1 MSGIILHHYGISLF
15 SERVRLALGLK
26 GVPWRSVD
34 IPAMMPKPDL
44 LPLTGGYR
52 RTPVMQIGADIYCD
66 TLLILAELERRHPEP
81 SLYPEYSQG
90 IAKAISWWADKSI
103 FPPSLGVLAAMVG
116 RNIPKDFVAERK
128 AFGFPLDADEADAL
142 LHRHVQ
148 QGATHFGWL
157 AEMLDDGRP
166 FLLGSSPS
174 AADLAAY
181 CPVWLLKSRV
191 GAKAEA
197 MLRLTPLND
206 WYGRVT
212 AIGHGSPEAMTAGD
226 ALALAYETKPDDLA
240 AARGT
245 DPSGLQI
252 GSEVIVTPDD
262 TGRDPVRGRLLAA
275 DAQHLTLRCEHPRV
289 GEVNVHFPRAGFD
302 VTPT

>member
-1 MSGIILHHYGISLF
+1 VAGIILHHYGISLF

-26 GVPWRSVD
+26 DVPWRSVD

-81 SLYPEYSQG
+81 SLYPENSQG

-116 RNIPKDFVAERK
+116 RDIPKDFVAERK
-128 AFGFPLDADEADAL
+128 AFGFPLDADEADAM
-142 LHRHVQ
+142 LHRHLQ
-148 QGATHFGWL
+148 QGSAHFGWL
-157 AEMLDDGRP
+157 SEMLADGRP
-166 FLLGSSPS
+166 FLLGSRPS

-181 CPVWLLKSRV
+181 CPLWLLKTRV

-206 WYGRVT
+206 WYDRVT
-212 AIGHGSPEAMTAGD
+212 AIGHGTPEAMTAAD

-240 AARGT
+240 DAKGT

-275 DAQHLTLRCEHPRV
+275 GAQHLTLRYEHPRV
-289 GEVNVHFPRAGFD
+289 GEVNIHFPRAGFD
-302 VTPT
+302 VTPA

>member
-66 TLLILAELERRHPEP
+66 TLLILAELERRHPLP
-81 SLYPEYSQG
+81 SLYPENSQG
-90 IAKAISWWADKSI
+90 IAKAIAWWADKSM

-116 RNIPKDFVAERK
+116 REIPKDFVAERK

-148 QGATHFGWL
+148 QGAAHFGWL
-157 AEMLDDGRP
+157 AEMLADGRP
-166 FLLGSSPS
+166 FLLGSSPG

-181 CPVWLLKSRV
+181 CPLWLLKTRV

-212 AIGHGSPEAMTAGD
+212 AIGHGTPEAMTASE
-226 ALALAYETKPDDLA
+226 ALALAYRTKPDDMTSWK
-240 AARGT
+240 GT

-252 GSEVIVTPDD
+252 GSEVIVMPDD

-275 DAQHLTLRCEHPRV
+275 DAQQLTLRCETPRV

-302 VTPT
+302 VTPA